1 VIVVDTSALVA
12 MILGEEQANA
22 IDGLFT
28 SDKELVISAVTLGE
42 ALIVSGARGFGSEMA
57 RLIERLHFEV
67 IPVLADDARLAAD
80 AYSMWGKGYH
90 PAKLNFADSFAYA
103 LAKSRGCPLLF
114 VGDDFTRTDIVS
126 AL

>member
-1 VIVVDTSALVA
+1 MIVVDTSALVA

>member
-1 VIVVDTSALVA
+1 